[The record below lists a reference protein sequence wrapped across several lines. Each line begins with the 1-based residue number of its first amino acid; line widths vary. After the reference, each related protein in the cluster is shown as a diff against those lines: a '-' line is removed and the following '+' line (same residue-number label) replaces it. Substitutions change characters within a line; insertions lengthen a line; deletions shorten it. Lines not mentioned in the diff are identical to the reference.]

1 MGAALSLDAWVSAE
15 LYRLLLV
22 FCRVSA
28 ALLLLPGMGES
39 QVPARIRILAGL
51 LIGLCIAPLAGPAP
65 PAPSVWGVAYAVVME
80 VAAGAFLGTLAR
92 LVLSAVQT
100 AGQVIGQCI
109 GISNAFAFGIG
120 MDNSA
125 VLGAA
130 IYAACLAA
138 LFALDGHHPGLRALA
153 DSYQLIPLGT
163 PLPTAA
169 VARSMTEG
177 MTAAFRL
184 AMQLSMPFLFL
195 SVLFNIALAGINR
208 AIPAMPVFMIG
219 APALLMVGLHLL
231 GATAPTLVDEVLGA
245 YGSAFALAR

>member
-1 MGAALSLDAWVSAE
+1 MQAALHLEAWVSAE

-39 QVPARIRILAGL
+39 QVPGRIRILAGL
-51 LIGLCIAPLAGPAP
+51 LIALCIAPLTGPAVPP
-65 PAPSVWGVAYAVVME
+65 PAVWGVAFAVLME
-80 VAAGAFLGTLAR
+80 VAAGAFLGALAR
-92 LVLSAVQT
+92 MVLSAVQT

-138 LFALDGHHPGLRALA
+138 LFAMDGHHPGLRALA

-169 VARSMTEG
+169 AARSLSEG
-177 MTAAFRL
+177 MTSAFRL

-219 APALLMVGLHLL
+219 APALLMAGLHLL
-231 GATAPTLVDEVLGA
+231 GVAAPTLVDEVLGA
-245 YGSAFALAR
+245 YGTAFVLTR